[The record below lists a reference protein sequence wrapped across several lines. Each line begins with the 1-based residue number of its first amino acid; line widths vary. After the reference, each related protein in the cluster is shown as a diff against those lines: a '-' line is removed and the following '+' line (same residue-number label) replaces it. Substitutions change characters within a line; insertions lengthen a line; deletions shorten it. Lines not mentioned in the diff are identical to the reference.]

1 MNTMWDFLKKLHLTV
16 FALSMIGAII
26 VFIIVI
32 IILFTGGESNANSVL
47 KISLNSPLVE
57 HAPSSE
63 AITDKL
69 DLPFTNFESKVG
81 VINTVQAL
89 KKAKTDND
97 IKSVFLELGMIQG
110 GLGQVEEIRNAVLD
124 FKTSGKKVVAYGDY
138 FDEKAYYL
146 ASAADSVYLTSEA
159 ILEFNGFV
167 AEVNFYKKT
176 LKSIG
181 IQPKIF
187 RVGKFK
193 GAVEPFMLDSISN
206 ENELQ
211 ITEFL
216 NSLHSTLLSQ
226 IASSRNIEFEKLK
239 NISDNLL
246 VRNAYQAVEHK
257 LIDGVKYYDEVL
269 SVIREVSGISES
281 EKINFVL
288 AESYWETPM
297 NVTFG
302 DQIAVIVADGDI
314 GMGENKDGSIGSN
327 GTARLIREARLDPQV
342 KAIVLRI
349 NSPGGSALG
358 SDIMWREILKASE
371 MKPIIASMSS
381 LAASGGYY
389 MAMACDT
396 IVAHEST
403 ITGSIGVFGM
413 LFNAEDLLKNK
424 MGIHTDRVKTGKF
437 SDLGT
442 PTRQMT
448 VEDSLIIQTEVNTIY
463 QSFITKAAQG
473 RGMTVEALDAV
484 ASGRVWSG
492 KTAKA
497 IGLVDLFGDLDDA
510 IKIAAEK
517 AKCESYAT
525 VYYPTINAFWGTLE
539 KGYKQ
544 TALPEE
550 LKELKSS
557 DVYQYYQQINK
568 FSQMKGVQAR
578 APYDLIIK

>member
-1 MNTMWDFLKKLHLTV
+1 MWDFLKKLHLTV

-32 IILFTGGESNANSVL
+32 IALFTGGESNANSVL

-81 VINTVQAL
+81 VINTVEAL
-89 KKAKTDND
+89 KKAKTDDD

-124 FKTSGKKVVAYGDY
+124 FKTSGKKVVAYGDF

-216 NSLHSTLLSQ
+216 NSLHSTLLAQ
-226 IASSRNIEFEKLK
+226 IGKSRNIEFGELK

-358 SDIMWREILKASE
+358 SDLMWREILKASE
-371 MKPIIASMSS
+371 SKPIIASMSS
-381 LAASGGYY
+381 MAASGGYY

-473 RGMTVEALDAV
+473 RGVTVEALDAV

-492 KTAKA
+492 KTAKT
-497 IGLVDLFGDLDDA
+497 IGLVDVFGDLDDA
-510 IKIAAEK
+510 VKIAAEK